1 LLLLIVTP
9 ILLLLLLLLLA
20 PCDPA
25 LFCASAHDLKSPH

>member
-9 ILLLLLLLLLA
+9 ILLLLLLLLA